1 MVSYKKDR
9 KVIMTNTKDVIA
21 KLKEVKK
28 EKGLSLDKI
37 LVMVENNGE
46 YISKSTLARVFKDGS
61 ENCSFRYE
69 ETIRPIANALLD
81 IENYEATDDPET
93 LAFKSLLQLKMRVI
107 DENSRM
113 ISELQEQI
121 KDTATEEKLKY
132 QKKLQQ
138 EVDKFQRSLDFLKNQ
153 VELKDKRIDQLM
165 DANDRLSITNDRL
178 INQLMDCPLRSDKE
192 CDK

>member
-1 MVSYKKDR
+1 
-9 KVIMTNTKDVIA
+9 MTNTRDVIL

-37 LVMVENNGE
+37 LIMVENNGE
-46 YISKSTLARVFKDGS
+46 YISKSTLARVFKDNS
-61 ENCSFRYE
+61 ENASFKYE

-81 IENYEATDDPET
+81 IENFEADDDPET

-107 DENSRM
+107 DENSRK
-113 ISELQEQI
+113 IAELQEQA
-121 KDTATEEKLKY
+121 KETANKEKLKY
-132 QKKLQQ
+132 LEKL
-138 EVDKFQRSLDFLKNQ
+138 EKETEKFQRSLEFLKHQ

-178 INQLMDCPLRSDKE
+178 INQLMDCPLRKDCK
-192 CDK
+192 